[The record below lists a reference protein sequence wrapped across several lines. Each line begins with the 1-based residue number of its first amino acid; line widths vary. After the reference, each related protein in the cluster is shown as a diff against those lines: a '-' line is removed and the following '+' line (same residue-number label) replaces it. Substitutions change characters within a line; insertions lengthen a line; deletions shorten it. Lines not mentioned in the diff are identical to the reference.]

1 MRAMLRRRND
11 PERNRHVTVFARR
24 SKRLKITRILIRAAL
39 ILAAVAL
46 AGTAESKGCLKG
58 AVVGGIA
65 GHMAGHGVVGAAAG
79 CAIGRHEANKKDK
92 TIRQG
97 DRDGSAR

>member
-1 MRAMLRRRND
+1 M
-11 PERNRHVTVFARR
+11 
-24 SKRLKITRILIRAAL
+24 TRIVIRAAL

-46 AGTAESKGCLKG
+46 AGTAEAKGCLKG

-92 TIRQG
+92 ATRQG
-97 DRDGSAR
+97 DRDGNAR